1 MAQKFE
7 MTDLG
12 SLTYYLG
19 IKVHQCEE
27 GTTLKQEQYAE
38 KILAE
43 TGMKDCNVVQAPM
56 EFGLN
61 LSKAEDEQV
70 VDEKSYR
77 QMIGCLRYLL
87 HTRPDLS
94 FSVRILSRYMH
105 KPKTSHTAALKQIL
119 RYLKVT
125 HRYGLFF
132 KWMVKSKL
140 VGYSDSF
147 HNIDEDDGQTTRGHE
162 VIPLIL
168 THVQSVGVRRNIK
181 KWLYF
186 HVKLNSWLLLRLLN
200 KLYGCKS

>member
-12 SLTYYLG
+12 NLTYYLG

-77 QMIGCLRYLL
+77 
-87 HTRPDLS
+87 
-94 FSVRILSRYMH
+94 
-105 KPKTSHTAALKQIL
+105 
-119 RYLKVT
+119 
-125 HRYGLFF
+125 
-132 KWMVKSKL
+132 
-140 VGYSDSF
+140 
-147 HNIDEDDGQTTRGHE
+147 
-162 VIPLIL
+162 
-168 THVQSVGVRRNIK
+168 
-181 KWLYF
+181 
-186 HVKLNSWLLLRLLN
+186 
-200 KLYGCKS
+200 